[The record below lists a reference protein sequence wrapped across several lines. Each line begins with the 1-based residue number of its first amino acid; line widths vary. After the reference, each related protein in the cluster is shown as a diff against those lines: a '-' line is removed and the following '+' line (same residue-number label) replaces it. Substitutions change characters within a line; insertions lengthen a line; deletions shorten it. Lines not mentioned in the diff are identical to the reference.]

1 MNIANHIIQNH
12 NGTIE
17 VESAVGKGTTFI
29 ITIPADETSSSPDG
43 CGRGGVSAFQTAC
56 RDGVAEH
63 RQTRQ

>member
-29 ITIPADETSSSPDG
+29 ITIPVDETSSSPDG
-43 CGRGGVSAFQTAC
+43 CGRGRGQCVSNSLP
-56 RDGVAEH
+56 
-63 RQTRQ
+63 